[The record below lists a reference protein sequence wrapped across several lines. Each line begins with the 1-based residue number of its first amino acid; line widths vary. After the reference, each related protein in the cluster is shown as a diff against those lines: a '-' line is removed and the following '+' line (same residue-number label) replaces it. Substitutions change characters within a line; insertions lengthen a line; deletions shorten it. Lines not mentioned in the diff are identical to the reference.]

1 MVRTLILACAAAT
14 TLAFAPM
21 TSPAVRSMTQRSAA
35 DYFNLGAGEKT
46 AAMDASFM
54 AYLQMEAQEAQKLTN
69 DTSIIGNVD
78 SPDPR
83 AVARA
88 LAAPPRRRALP
99 GMPTLTY
106 PSANPG
112 FQLTTPYFGDS
123 SAGFIES
130 PISSSMMTKMILG
143 NLAAYRPGLTS
154 KARGLEI
161 GLAHGYLFF
170 GPFFK
175 LGPMRGSPVADY
187 VGLMATMAFMLL
199 LTMALT
205 AYTYL
210 NEDEEPSLFTKEFN
224 GGFLVGGWG
233 SAVFAFL
240 IVHANTW
247 LPVVNTP
254 TFQVPL

>member
-1 MVRTLILACAAAT
+1 
-14 TLAFAPM
+14 
-21 TSPAVRSMTQRSAA
+21 
-35 DYFNLGAGEKT
+35 
-46 AAMDASFM
+46 
-54 AYLQMEAQEAQKLTN
+54 
-69 DTSIIGNVD
+69 
-78 SPDPR
+78 
-83 AVARA
+83 
-88 LAAPPRRRALP
+88 
-99 GMPTLTY
+99 
-106 PSANPG
+106 

-240 IVHANTW
+240 IV
-247 LPVVNTP
+247 
-254 TFQVPL
+254 